1 MSNESENQCE
11 EYFDKDFFHV
21 KTYDDYRVEFNR
33 IKEEFGYD
41 GEYMQFKF
49 DQLHDYCS
57 RNVKGMIPDPAV

>member
-21 KTYDDYRVEFNR
+21 KTYDDYRVEFDR
-33 IKEEFGYD
+33 IEEKFGYD

-49 DQLHDYCS
+49 
-57 RNVKGMIPDPAV
+57 